1 MESLSEDK
9 IKDYKL
15 MDEKKLNSVKKYV
28 KERYLNELLKMVGL
42 IPSDRIEAK
51 SVISILKSVNGELR
65 ESFQK

>member
-1 MESLSEDK
+1 
-9 IKDYKL
+9 
-15 MDEKKLNSVKKYV
+15 MDEKKLSSVKKYV

>member
-15 MDEKKLNSVKKYV
+15 MDEKKLSSVKKYV